1 MRLALLLVVAI
12 VTACVPAAS
21 AADKART
28 TVTLS
33 SIGLGHGETSWG
45 GPISS
50 PSKTCK
56 NNRRVLVFRV
66 HRGKDEKVGATKSYK
81 GISAKGYFWTYSQPG
96 TAPSGKYYAKV
107 KPTDTCK
114 GDRSETVQ
122 GPS

>member
-12 VTACVPAAS
+12 ATTCVSTAS

-33 SIGLGHGETSWG
+33 SVTLGGGQTNWG

-50 PSKTCK
+50 PKKGCK

-66 HRGKDEKVGATKSYK
+66 QQGKDAKVGATKSYK
-81 GISAKGYFWTYSQPG
+81 GIVAKGYFWSYSEQG
-96 TAPSGKYYAKV
+96 AAPSGKYYAKV
-107 KPTDTCK
+107 KPTDTCQ
-114 GDRSETVQ
+114 GDRSKTVQ